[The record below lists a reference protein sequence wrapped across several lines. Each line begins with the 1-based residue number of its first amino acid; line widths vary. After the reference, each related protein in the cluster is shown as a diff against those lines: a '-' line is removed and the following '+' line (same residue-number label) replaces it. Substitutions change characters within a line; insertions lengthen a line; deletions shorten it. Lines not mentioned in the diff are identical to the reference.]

1 MQSTGSNLEFK
12 LNVNLRLVKPV
23 FMQSTAGNLEFKPK
37 VIFKLL
43 SCNRL
48 IKFLDLNAHF
58 CFHGNTILVYLKICG
73 ILAFFVARQR
83 MQSIFT

>member
-23 FMQSTAGNLEFKPK
+23 FMQPTAGNLEFKPK

-43 SCNRL
+43 SCNRPTVFNSVHCDTNCTEAENESKHKKATATCYNL
-48 IKFLDLNAHF
+48 
-58 CFHGNTILVYLKICG
+58 Y
-73 ILAFFVARQR
+73 
-83 MQSIFT
+83 SI